1 MYQKT
6 KESLKSYFKKIKV
19 PFLHGL
25 NVLDIAIFFKKGIWE
40 GSVTSRA
47 ASISF
52 SFFLALFPGIIFL
65 FTLIPFIPIEGFQD
79 QVFFLLKE
87 VLPPTSFEAV
97 ESTIND
103 ILTIRRGNLLSVTIF
118 ATLVFATNG
127 TLSLIGN
134 FGLSIHKLN
143 FRGFW
148 SQYLAA
154 FTLTITLALLIIL
167 GISLITISKSF
178 LDQFIQE
185 SWMGLSVST
194 LLIWLRN
201 IILLIVILLAISML
215 FYFGPMR
222 SAPWRFISP
231 GSLLATVLIILSS
244 TLFGTYI
251 THFATYNQFYGSI
264 GTLIIVQLWIYVNA
278 IGLIIG
284 FEFNASLAEAK
295 NRVTSSLLNNN

>member
-154 FTLTITLALLIIL
+154 FALTITLALLIIL

-222 SAPWRFISP
+222 AAPWRFISP
-231 GSLLATVLIILSS
+231 GSLLATILIILSS

>member
-6 KESLKSYFKKIKV
+6 KESLKNYLKKIKV

-231 GSLLATVLIILSS
+231 GSLLATILIILSS

-295 NRVTSSLLNNN
+295 NRVTSYLTNNN

>member
-6 KESLKSYFKKIKV
+6 KESLKNYLKKIKV
-19 PFLHGL
+19 PFFHGL
-25 NVLDIAIFFKKGIWE
+25 NVLDIAIFFKKGLWE

-134 FGLSIHKLN
+134 FGLSIHKLD

-178 LDQFIQE
+178 LDQFIQD

-295 NRVTSSLLNNN
+295 NRVTSS

>member
-231 GSLLATVLIILSS
+231 GSLLATILIILSS

-295 NRVTSSLLNNN
+295 NRVTSYLTNNN

>member
-1 MYQKT
+1 MYLKT
-6 KESLKSYFKKIKV
+6 KESLKAYLKKIKV
-19 PFLHGL
+19 PFLKGL
-25 NVLDIAIFFKKGIWE
+25 NILDITIFFKKGIWE

-65 FTLIPFIPIEGFQD
+65 FTLIPFIPIDGFQD
-79 QVFFLLKE
+79 QLFFLLKE

-103 ILTIRRGNLLSVTIF
+103 ILTIRRGNLLSVTIL

-127 TLSLIGN
+127 TLALIGN

-178 LDQFIQE
+178 LDEFIQE

-231 GSLLATVLIILSS
+231 GALLATLLIIMSS
-244 TLFGTYI
+244 TLFSTYI

-295 NRVTSSLLNNN
+295 NRVTSSQ

>member
-6 KESLKSYFKKIKV
+6 KESLKNYLKKIKV

-25 NVLDIAIFFKKGIWE
+25 NVLDVAIFFKKGIWE

-222 SAPWRFISP
+222 AAPWRFISP

-295 NRVTSSLLNNN
+295 NRVTSYSTNNN

>member
-1 MYQKT
+1 M
-6 KESLKSYFKKIKV
+6 KKIKV

-25 NVLDIAIFFKKGIWE
+25 NVLDVAIFFKKGIWE

-154 FTLTITLALLIIL
+154 FALTITLALLIIL

-251 THFATYNQFYGSI
+251 TNFATYNQFYGSI

>member
-154 FTLTITLALLIIL
+154 FKLTITLALLIIL

>member
-154 FTLTITLALLIIL
+154 FTLTIT
-167 GISLITISKSF
+167 ISKSF
-178 LDQFIQE
+178 LDQFIQD

-295 NRVTSSLLNNN
+295 NRVTSYSTNNN

>member
-1 MYQKT
+1 
-6 KESLKSYFKKIKV
+6 
-19 PFLHGL
+19 
-25 NVLDIAIFFKKGIWE
+25 
-40 GSVTSRA
+40 
-47 ASISF
+47 
-52 SFFLALFPGIIFL
+52 
-65 FTLIPFIPIEGFQD
+65 
-79 QVFFLLKE
+79 
-87 VLPPTSFEAV
+87 
-97 ESTIND
+97 
-103 ILTIRRGNLLSVTIF
+103 VTIF

-178 LDQFIQE
+178 LDQFIQD

-295 NRVTSSLLNNN
+295 NRVTSYLTNNN

>member
-6 KESLKSYFKKIKV
+6 KESLKNYLKKIKV
-19 PFLHGL
+19 PFFHGL

-134 FGLSIHKLN
+134 FGLSIHRLD

-178 LDQFIQE
+178 LDQFIQD

-295 NRVTSSLLNNN
+295 NRVTSS

>member
-178 LDQFIQE
+178 LDQFIQD

-295 NRVTSSLLNNN
+295 NRVTSYLTNNN

>member
-178 LDQFIQE
+178 LDQFIQD

-295 NRVTSSLLNNN
+295 NRVTSYSTNNN